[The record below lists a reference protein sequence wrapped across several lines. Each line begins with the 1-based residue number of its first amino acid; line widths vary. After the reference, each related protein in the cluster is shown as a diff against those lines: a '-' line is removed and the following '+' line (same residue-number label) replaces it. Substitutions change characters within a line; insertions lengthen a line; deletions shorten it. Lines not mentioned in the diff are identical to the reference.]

1 MILGMASASTGRIG
15 AITQEKIVF
24 LIAAALFVFFSVY
37 AGAFLKAENLL
48 TLLRGVSVLGILSVA
63 MAVVVLGRGIDLSIV
78 AVFAMSTAWTLQL
91 MTDGTSLAVALL
103 AGFAFAL
110 VVGVINGL
118 LIAYVEIPAI
128 FATLAMGTLV
138 YGFVRLGMI
147 DLDVIYMPPSG
158 AAIAWLG
165 SGLTLGVPTPV
176 ILFVA
181 VAVLGHLFLRYTK
194 QGRFIYSI
202 GDNHA
207 AARITGIPVRPV
219 IVLQYLAASGVGYLA
234 GIITATSVASM
245 NTRVALSTMVYDII
259 LVVVIGGIGLSGGR
273 GGIRNV
279 VVGTLL
285 IGILLNGMTILD
297 IQYTIQNIIKSGL
310 LLVAIIADSIINP
323 RDEQTAQQGDI

>member
-1 MILGMASASTGRIG
+1 MEPLSTGRG
-15 AITQEKIVF
+15 TAITQEKIVF
-24 LIAAALFVFFSVY
+24 LIAAALFVFFSIY

-91 MTDGTSLAVALL
+91 LTDGASITIALL

-110 VVGVINGL
+110 VIGVVNGI

-138 YGFVRLGMI
+138 YGMVRLGLI
-147 DLDVIYMPPSG
+147 DLDVIYMPP
-158 AAIAWLG
+158 AAEPIAWLG
-165 SGLTLGVPTPV
+165 SGLVLGIPMPV
-176 ILFVA
+176 VLFVV

-207 AARITGIPVRPV
+207 AARITGIPVRPI
-219 IVLQYLAASGVGYLA
+219 IVLQYLATAAVGYLA
-234 GIITATSVASM
+234 GLITATSVASM